1 MLTRAAMFRSIVTL
15 VTLSLFFAC
24 GPNTAELTDDG
35 YGETA
40 SELTLSSAAAAQ
52 LLAVVNYPGTGLA
65 TLDEKLGL
73 DARAAQNIILYRNG
87 LDGRCPSVD
96 DNFFESIGELDAIP
110 YVGDA
115 ALTRLLAYAGSNP
128 PPSSVVVEGVTY
140 QGWQA
145 EIVVWALNKV
155 EIGVLNGLLDNRAA
169 ANVMAARPFT
179 TVTQVGQV
187 ALIGPNALEAFRGQA
202 RTWWHARANTTVASL
217 AGTFDGVT
225 FDQAT
230 AVKALE
236 LANTKPA
243 AELIARGVY
252 SAGANAMVANRPLQ
266 TLTAVA
272 ALSGVGTASMQALEK
287 WAKEPVSAIPEVKA
301 ALETAIAG
309 AWMPSETDARFVFL
323 AGTQLNGA
331 AITADVIRAQLTDQ
345 HDAQLGNVMWVDADQ
360 RSLAAKTF
368 VEERDAFAMIDRLVG
383 NADPEDE
390 VSLAN
395 AAKLSALKTALQT
408 HLTDVKVVRFG
419 TVSISTFFVGRTRTG
434 ELVALL
440 TGQVET

>member
-1 MLTRAAMFRSIVTL
+1 MLTRAAMFRSIATL
-15 VTLSLFFAC
+15 VTLSLLAC

-40 SELTLSSAAAAQ
+40 SELTLSPAAAAQ

-115 ALTRLLAYAGSNP
+115 ALTMLLAYAGSNP

-236 LANTKPA
+236 LANTRPA

-266 TLTAVA
+266 TLAAVA

-390 VSLAN
+390 PSLAN

-419 TVSISTFFVGRTRTG
+419 AVSISTFFVGRTRTG